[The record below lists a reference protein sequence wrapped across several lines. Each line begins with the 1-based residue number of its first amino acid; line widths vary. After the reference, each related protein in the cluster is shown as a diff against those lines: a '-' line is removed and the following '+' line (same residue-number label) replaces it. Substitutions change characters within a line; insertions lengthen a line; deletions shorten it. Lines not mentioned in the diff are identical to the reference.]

1 MKFFNEMITLLFELF
16 FRPFK
21 GFEPIWALAV
31 ISLLAGVFMLWLFG
45 KVSNQETIKVVR
57 DRIRGNLLGIRL
69 FGDDIG
75 LLFLLQAR
83 VMRQTLTYLRHA
95 LIPILVMIVPVLF
108 ILIQMNLRFSLRPLS
123 PGESTVVN
131 VTLRD
136 PSALASGLSLEA
148 PEGVAVETD
157 AVRVPSLMEVSWR
170 VRVEAPGRHTLLV
183 KAGQEAAIEKE
194 IMVGERWGKVSP
206 LRTGKS
212 IVDKILYPGEAPIP
226 SSHIIQSIEVIYPS
240 LSIRAFGWNLN
251 WIFVFLVLSLAFGYA
266 FKGVIGVEI

>member
-1 MKFFNEMITLLFELF
+1 VKFFNEMITFLFELF
-16 FRPFK
+16 FRPFR

-31 ISLLAGVFMLWLFG
+31 ISLLAGVLMLWLFG
-45 KVSNQETIKVVR
+45 KVSNQETIRVVR

-75 LLFLLQAR
+75 LLFLLQGR

-95 LIPILVMIVPVLF
+95 LIPILVMIIPVLF
-108 ILIQMNLRFSLRPLS
+108 ILIQMNLRFSLRPLK

-136 PSALASGLSLEA
+136 PSVLAKGLSLEA
-148 PEGVAVETD
+148 PEGVRVETD
-157 AVRVPSLMEVSWR
+157 AVRVPSLMEASWR

-183 KAGQEAAIEKE
+183 RTGREEAVEKE
-194 IMVGERWGKVSP
+194 IVVGERWGKVSP

-212 IVDKILYPGEAPIP
+212 IVDKLLWPGEDPIP
-226 SSHIIQSIEVIYPS
+226 SSHSIQSVEVIYPS

-251 WIFVFLVLSLAFGYA
+251 WIFLFFVLSIVFGYA

>member
-1 MKFFNEMITLLFELF
+1 MTLLFELF
-16 FRPFK
+16 FRPFRA
-21 GFEPIWALAV
+21 FEPIWALVV

-75 LLFLLQAR
+75 LLFRLQGR

-95 LIPILVMIVPVLF
+95 LVPILVMIVPVIF
-108 ILIQMNLRFSLRPLS
+108 ILIQMNLHFSLRPLKS
-123 PGESTVVN
+123 GESTVVN
-131 VTLRD
+131 VTLRG
-136 PSALASGLSLEA
+136 PSALSGGLSLEA
-148 PEGVAVETD
+148 PEGVTVESD

-170 VRVEAPGRHTLLV
+170 VRAEAPGRHRLV
-183 KAGQEAAIEKE
+183 VRAGGDEAIEKE
-194 IMVGERWGKVSP
+194 IVVGDGWGKVSP

-212 IVDKILYPGEAPIP
+212 IVDKLLWPGEDPIP
-226 SSHIIQSIEVIYPS
+226 SSHSVQSVEVIYSP

-251 WIFVFLVLSLAFGYA
+251 WIFLFIVLSIVFGYA

>member
-1 MKFFNEMITLLFELF
+1 VKFLNEMITLLFDLF

-21 GFEPIWALAV
+21 GFEPIWSLVV
-31 ISLLAGVFMLWLFG
+31 ISLLAGVLMLWLFG
-45 KVSNQETIKVVR
+45 KVSNQETIKTVR

-75 LLFLLQAR
+75 LLFRLQGR

-123 PGESTVVN
+123 PGDSTVVN

-136 PSALASGLSLEA
+136 PSALAKGLTLEA
-148 PEGVAVETD
+148 PEGVVVETD

-170 VRVEAPGRHTLLV
+170 IRVEEPGRHTLLV
-183 KAGQEAAIEKE
+183 RAGEEEAIEKE
-194 IMVGERWGKVSP
+194 IVAGEGWGKVSP

-212 IVDKILYPGEAPIP
+212 FVDKLLWPGEDPIS
-226 SSHIIQSIEVIYPS
+226 SSHAIQSVEIIYPA

-251 WIFVFLVLSLAFGYA
+251 WIFLFFVLSIIFGYA

>member
-1 MKFFNEMITLLFELF
+1 MITLLFELF

-21 GFEPIWALAV
+21 GFAPIWALSV

-45 KVSNQETIKVVR
+45 KVSNQDTIKVVR

-95 LIPILVMIVPVLF
+95 LVPILIMIVPVLF
-108 ILIQMNLRFSLRPLS
+108 ILIQMNLRFSLRPLK

-136 PSALASGLSLEA
+136 PAALSKGLSLET
-148 PEGVAVETD
+148 PEGVTVDTD

-170 VRVEAPGRHTLLV
+170 VRAEAPGRHRV
-183 KAGQEAAIEKE
+183 VVRAGDDEAIEKE
-194 IMVGERWGKVSP
+194 IVVGERWGKVSP

-212 IVDKILYPGEAPIP
+212 FVDKLLYPGEAPIP
-226 SSHIIQSIEVIYPS
+226 SSYSIQSVEVIYPS
-240 LSIRAFGWNLN
+240 LAIRAFGWNLN
-251 WIFVFLVLSLAFGYA
+251 WILVFLVLSLVFGYA

>member
-16 FRPFK
+16 FRPFR
-21 GFEPIWALAV
+21 GFEPIWALVV
-31 ISLLAGVFMLWLFG
+31 ISLVAGVLMLWLFG

-75 LLFLLQAR
+75 LLFRLQGR

-95 LIPILVMIVPVLF
+95 LIPILVMIVPVIF
-108 ILIQMNLRFSLRPLS
+108 ILIQMNLRFSLRPLK

-136 PSALASGLSLEA
+136 PAALSGGLSLEA
-148 PEGVAVETD
+148 PEGVRLETE

-170 VRVEAPGRHTLLV
+170 VRAEAPGRHTLLV
-183 KAGQEAAIEKE
+183 RAGQGAAVEKE
-194 IMVGERWGKVSP
+194 LVVGERWGKVSP

-212 IVDKILYPGEAPIP
+212 ILDNLLYPGEAPIP
-226 SSHIIQSIEVIYPS
+226 SSHSVQSVEVIYPS
-240 LSIRAFGWNLN
+240 LPIRAFGWNLN
-251 WIFVFLVLSLAFGYA
+251 WILLFFVLSIVFGYA